1 MSCSGSTLILNEEAL
16 QTMEDSKRPVFIYEW
31 LRRLEKNLPTVN
43 RQDVK
48 EAQKTL
54 VAQLMS
60 EVTGGS
66 PGPPTRQLLAQCM
79 ATLFSVGDTFL
90 LFDTINKCND
100 ILKIKD
106 DSPTVLPSRLAAT
119 VVVGT
124 MYERLGRMMGR
135 SYEETVSVLT
145 KSLKSAESTAR
156 AETMRTL
163 GRFLIVT
170 AISDLIVHWSSHH
183 PIIRFVP
190 ALLINQ
196 FIMIEW
202 SFYNSGLI
210 PTISLISTIEVG
222 LTPSSI
228 TDCTS
233 FNLFSCRE
241 GVSGS
246 GRSCQQCS
254 QGYLQSM
261 PDLSH
266 RQSHASQDCHRGL
279 PAGHD
284 GVRSVPAH
292 QRAGEHGQSVFQV
305 ELFVARTVF

>member
-16 QTMEDSKRPVFIYEW
+16 QTVEDSKRPVFIYEW

-54 VAQLMS
+54 VSQLMS

-163 GRFLIVT
+163 GRFL
-170 AISDLIVHWSSHH
+170 SS
-183 PIIRFVP
+183 
-190 ALLINQ
+190 LL
-196 FIMIEW
+196 
-202 SFYNSGLI
+202 
-210 PTISLISTIEVG
+210 
-222 LTPSSI
+222 
-228 TDCTS
+228 
-233 FNLFSCRE
+233 
-241 GVSGS
+241 
-246 GRSCQQCS
+246 
-254 QGYLQSM
+254 
-261 PDLSH
+261 
-266 RQSHASQDCHRGL
+266 
-279 PAGHD
+279 
-284 GVRSVPAH
+284 
-292 QRAGEHGQSVFQV
+292 
-305 ELFVARTVF
+305 

>member
-170 AISDLIVHWSSHH
+170 L
-183 PIIRFVP
+183 
-190 ALLINQ
+190 
-196 FIMIEW
+196 
-202 SFYNSGLI
+202 
-210 PTISLISTIEVG
+210 
-222 LTPSSI
+222 PSVI
-228 TDCTS
+228 
-233 FNLFSCRE
+233 
-241 GVSGS
+241 
-246 GRSCQQCS
+246 
-254 QGYLQSM
+254 
-261 PDLSH
+261 
-266 RQSHASQDCHRGL
+266 
-279 PAGHD
+279 
-284 GVRSVPAH
+284 
-292 QRAGEHGQSVFQV
+292 
-305 ELFVARTVF
+305 